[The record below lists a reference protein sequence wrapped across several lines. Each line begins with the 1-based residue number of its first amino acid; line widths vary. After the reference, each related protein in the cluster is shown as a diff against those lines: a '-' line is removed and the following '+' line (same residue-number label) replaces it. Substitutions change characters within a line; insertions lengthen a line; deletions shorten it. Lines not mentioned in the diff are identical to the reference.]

1 MTAPRL
7 PARRAPTL
15 ALALA
20 LLVLAAC
27 SSPTYIRE
35 GQDLQTFLDAGPVLP
50 ELDRDAL
57 LQEIKPAGPY
67 RAAPGDLL
75 EVHAPP
81 ALFAANAAPGT
92 ATGTQLARVDSQ
104 GRCQLPLG
112 VAVVAG
118 GRTLMEIE
126 EAITAAVYPKFLVER
141 PSIVVRV
148 VEYARLPV
156 TVVGAVEVPGIH
168 ELRHDQLSLYGAL
181 TAAGGILK
189 SSNLVVGAGMIR
201 IRRPGQAEAEP
212 ILLPV
217 KGLNVPY
224 SDVALTGGE
233 TIEVVRFEPDTFSL
247 VGLVRNPGAFEYPP
261 EHSYNLMQAL
271 AVAGGVDVFADPR
284 YATVFRKDSR
294 GNIVPATFEINGDGL
309 VTASTLEIKPGDVIV
324 VGHTAASWTR
334 ALIRELF
341 RVQVIF
347 GNDAR

>member
-1 MTAPRL
+1 MTAPRPLARL
-7 PARRAPTL
+7 PLTL
-15 ALALA
+15 ALLA
-20 LLVLAAC
+20 LTAC
-27 SSPTYIRE
+27 SSPTYIKE
-35 GQDLQTFLDAGPVLP
+35 GADLQAFLEAGPVLP
-50 ELDRDAL
+50 ELDKDAL
-57 LQEIKPAGPY
+57 LQVIKTAGPY
-67 RAAPGDLL
+67 RAMPGDLL
-75 EVHAPP
+75 EVHAPT

-92 ATGTQLARVDSQ
+92 ATGMELARVDSQ

-112 VAVVAG
+112 VSVPAG

-156 TVVGAVEVPGIH
+156 TVVGAVEAPGIH
-168 ELRHDQLSLYGAL
+168 ELRLDQLSLYGAL
-181 TAAGGILK
+181 AAAGGILK

-201 IRRPGQAEAEP
+201 IRRPGQADADP

-224 SDVALTGGE
+224 SDVALVGGE

-247 VGLVRNPGAFEYPP
+247 VGLVKSPGAFEYPP
-261 EHSYNLMQAL
+261 ERSYNLMQAL
-271 AVAGGVDVFADPR
+271 AVAGGVDVFLDPR
-284 YATVFRKDSR
+284 YATVFRKDSK
-294 GNIVPATFEINGDGL
+294 GNIIPASFEINGDGL

-324 VGHTAASWTR
+324 VGHTVASWTR
-334 ALIRELF
+334 SLIRELF

-347 GNDAR
+347 GNDARN

>member
-1 MTAPRL
+1 MIAPRPL
-7 PARRAPTL
+7 ARPL
-15 ALALA
+15 VSALALA
-20 LLVLAAC
+20 LLALAAC
-27 SSPTYIRE
+27 SSPTYIKE
-35 GQDLQTFLDAGPVLP
+35 GADLQAFLEAGPVLP

-57 LQEIKPAGPY
+57 LQELKAGGPY

-81 ALFAANAAPGT
+81 ALFAANAAAGT

-104 GRCQLPLG
+104 GRLQLPLG
-112 VAVVAG
+112 VAVPAG

-126 EAITAAVYPKFLVER
+126 EAITAAVYPQLLVER
-141 PSIVVRV
+141 PSIVVRI
-148 VEYARLPV
+148 VEYATLPV
-156 TVVGAVEVPGIH
+156 TVIGAVETPGIH
-168 ELRHDQLSLYGAL
+168 ELRLDQLSLYGAL

-189 SSNLVVGAGMIR
+189 SSNLVVGASMIR
-201 IRRPGQAEAEP
+201 VRRPGQADAEP

-224 SDVALTGGE
+224 ADVSLVGGE

-284 YATVFRKDSR
+284 YATVFRKDRR
-294 GNIVPATFEINGDGL
+294 GNIIPATFEINGDGL

-334 ALIRELF
+334 SLIRELF

-347 GNDAR
+347 GNDARN